1 MNNNKLYVGNLS
13 FDSTED
19 EIKTFFSDF
28 GEITDIRLI
37 KDFETG
43 RWDLETLDKNIIKLP
58 TKYYLKSL
66 KNYLTIKDEE
76 SFKKFK
82 IFDYRVNDQLIMK

>member
-19 EIKTFFSDF
+19 QIKTFFSDF

-43 RWDLETLDKNIIKLP
+43 RSRGFAFITFADESDAQKCLDQEISLANRN
-58 TKYYLKSL
+58 LKISIA
-66 KNYLTIKDEE
+66 KERKP
-76 SFKKFK
+76 
-82 IFDYRVNDQLIMK
+82 R